1 MDAYANGRH
10 CSGQLIDFTVFFI
23 LRVIHVHVRQM
34 PSLCRTMMKD
44 SIISIYTHS
53 DYSSELVIY
62 YLGAYIHVTYG
73 ISAS

>member
-1 MDAYANGRH
+1 MMQIADIAVVNR
-10 CSGQLIDFTVFFI
+10 SIFTVFFI

-34 PSLCRTMMKD
+34 PSLCRTMMED
-44 SIISIYTHS
+44 SIISLYTHS

>member
-1 MDAYANGRH
+1 MADKAVVN
-10 CSGQLIDFTVFFI
+10 CSIFTVFFI
-23 LRVIHVHVRQM
+23 PRVIHVVHVRQM
-34 PSLCRTMMKD
+34 LRLCRTMIKD
-44 SIISIYTHS
+44 SIISINTHS